1 MSCKLK
7 MFLLDLIDQE
17 LKVVFNNVRLLTNEN
32 VENDRECEETSQ
44 SEVVAC
50 KKIAKLK
57 IQQHAF
63 IIFRDSARIE
73 NLDFFQKF

>member
-1 MSCKLK
+1 MPPPHLALK
-7 MFLLDLIDQE
+7 PTPEYELPAEDDLVDQQ
-17 LKVVFNNVRLLTNEN
+17 LKVVFNDVRLLTNEN

-57 IQQHAF
+57 I
-63 IIFRDSARIE
+63 
-73 NLDFFQKF
+73 